1 MIALV
6 FAINQARR
14 DLLRRDASTR
24 NRAAATFWGGLAGFT
39 SFIARAGG
47 PPFQA
52 CALPLN
58 IEKVF
63 LVGTGVMFFAIVNS
77 AKIAPF
83 FALGQFDAANLLV
96 SATLMPVAAIGVLI
110 GVWAVTKVSQTI
122 FDNLTYLAM
131 LVVGTK
137 LVWDGRAALGL

>member
-58 IEKVF
+58 MEKVF
-63 LVGTGVMFFAIVNS
+63 LVGTGVMFFAIVYS

-83 FALGQFDAANLLV
+83 FALGQFDAD
-96 SATLMPVAAIGVLI
+96 IGVLI
-110 GVWAVTKVSQTI
+110 GVWAVTKVSQTF